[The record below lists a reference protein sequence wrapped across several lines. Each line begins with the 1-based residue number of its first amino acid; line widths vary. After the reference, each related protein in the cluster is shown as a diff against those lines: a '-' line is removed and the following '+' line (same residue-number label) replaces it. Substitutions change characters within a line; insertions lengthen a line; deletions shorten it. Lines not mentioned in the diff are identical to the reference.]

1 MRKSNFWGLLFV
13 SPFILG
19 CFVFFVFPVGFSAY
33 ISLTK
38 WDMFNP
44 PQFIGLKNW
53 VNALKDPVFWI
64 AFRNVFYFALIFVPI
79 QTILALIIAYL
90 LNQKIRFKGLYRVI
104 YFLPVVTPWVAGAT
118 IWKFIYRYENGLL
131 NYFLRLI
138 GLNGSYWFD
147 SEKWWVAIGSL
158 AIMNVWK
165 GLGQSMVMFL
175 AGLQNVPSD
184 VIEAAEID
192 GANRH
197 QIFRKIVVPIISPMV
212 FLVMIMSTI
221 SAFTAFDVFLTMF
234 DIFSLPVR
242 NSIVN
247 LMVYREAFLYG
258 KMGPASAMAWIL
270 FIIILVITMLQKQFE
285 KRWVHYDS

>member
-1 MRKSNFWGLLFV
+1 MRKSNFWGLFFV

-19 CFVFFVFPVGFSAY
+19 CLVFFVFPVGFSAY

-44 PQFIGLKNW
+44 PEFIGLKNW
-53 VNALKDPVFWI
+53 ITALKNPVFWI
-64 AFRNVFYFALIFVPI
+64 AFRNVFYFALIFVPL
-79 QTILALIIAYL
+79 QTIFALIIANL
-90 LNQKIRFKGLYRVI
+90 LNQKIKFKGLYRVV

-118 IWKFIYRYENGLL
+118 IWKFLYGYENGLL

-138 GLNGSYWFD
+138 GFNGSYWFD
-147 SEKWWVAIGSL
+147 SDKWWVAIGSL
-158 AIMNVWK
+158 ALMNVWK

-175 AGLQNVPSD
+175 AGLQNVPSEI
-184 VIEAAEID
+184 IEAAEID
-192 GANRH
+192 GATKG
-197 QIFRKIVVPIISPMV
+197 QIFRKITVPMISPMV

-221 SAFTAFDVFLTMF
+221 AAFTAFDVFLTMF

-270 FIIILVITMLQKQFE
+270 FVIILIITMLQKQFE